1 MPALNARDHSAERGE
16 ALEVVPG
23 EEAVD
28 EGQGCAHPA
37 RERLVLRTPL
47 ERVHPDDRVRGA
59 RQAGHL
65 AADQIGILAFPP
77 VRADD
82 DDRATRQGAPPPI
95 VVELLEGPADPR
107 PSGPVDDACRGGG
120 ERMYR
125 VAGDE

>member
-1 MPALNARDHSAERGE
+1 MPALDARDHSAERRK

-23 EEAVD
+23 QEAVD

-47 ERVHPDDRVRGA
+47 ERVHPDDGVRSA

-65 AADQIGILAFPP
+65 TADQVGILAFPP

-82 DDRATRQGAPPPI
+82 DDRATRQGAPPPL
-95 VVELLEGPADPR
+95 VVELLERAAD
-107 PSGPVDDACRGGG
+107 
-120 ERMYR
+120 
-125 VAGDE
+125 